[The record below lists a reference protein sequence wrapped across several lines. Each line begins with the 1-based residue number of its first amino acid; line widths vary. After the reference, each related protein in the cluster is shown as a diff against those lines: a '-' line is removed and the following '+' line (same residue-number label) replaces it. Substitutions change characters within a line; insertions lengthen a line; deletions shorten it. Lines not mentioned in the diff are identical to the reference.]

1 MRTAT
6 ATTATDA
13 GSGAARVGAA
23 PFPGEVDMRL
33 LIIEDEKP
41 LANVLKKGFEE
52 NAFTVDLAF
61 DGEDGLFRAEYYDF
75 DAILL
80 DIMLPKMDGLS
91 LLQALRNKGIVT
103 PVLML
108 TAKREMKDKVS
119 GLERGADDY
128 LAKPF
133 DFPELLARVRSI
145 IRRSKGKP
153 SPVVIIGGL
162 SIDTN
167 ARLVRRGEQDIGLSA
182 KEYEYLEYLAMNR
195 DRVVSRTELLNHVYS
210 TCYDFD
216 SNIVDVY
223 ISNLRGKL
231 DRGFEQKLIHTV
243 RGTGYILTE
252 KRVFGD

>member
-1 MRTAT
+1 
-6 ATTATDA
+6 
-13 GSGAARVGAA
+13 
-23 PFPGEVDMRL
+23 MRL

-80 DIMLPKMDGLS
+80 DILLPKMDGMS
-91 LLQALRNKGIVT
+91 LLHSLRKKGIAT

-108 TAKREMKDKVS
+108 TAKRGMQDKVT
-119 GLERGADDY
+119 GLETGADDY
-128 LAKPF
+128 IPKPF
-133 DFPELLARVRSI
+133 EFPELLARVRSA

-153 SPVVIIGGL
+153 SPVVTIGNL

-167 ARLVRRGEQDIGLSA
+167 ARQVRREERDIALSA

-195 DRVVSRTELLNHVYS
+195 DRVVSRQELLNHVYS

-216 SNIVDVY
+216 SNIVEVY
-223 ISNLRGKL
+223 ISNLRSKV
-231 DRGFEQKLIHTV
+231 DRDFATKLIHTV
-243 RGTGYILTE
+243 RGAGYILTE

>member
-1 MRTAT
+1 
-6 ATTATDA
+6 
-13 GSGAARVGAA
+13 
-23 PFPGEVDMRL
+23 MRL

-80 DIMLPKMDGLS
+80 DILLPKMDGMS
-91 LLQALRNKGIVT
+91 LLHSLRKKGIAT

-108 TAKREMKDKVS
+108 TAKREMQDKVT
-119 GLERGADDY
+119 GLETGADDY
-128 LAKPF
+128 IPKPF
-133 DFPELLARVRSI
+133 EFPELLARVRSA

-153 SPVVIIGGL
+153 SPVVTIGNL

-167 ARLVRRGEQDIGLSA
+167 ARQVRREERDIALSA

-195 DRVVSRTELLNHVYS
+195 DRVVSRQELLNHVYS

-216 SNIVDVY
+216 SNIVEVY
-223 ISNLRGKL
+223 ISNLRSKV
-231 DRGFEQKLIHTV
+231 DRDFATKLIHTV
-243 RGTGYILTE
+243 RGAGYILTE